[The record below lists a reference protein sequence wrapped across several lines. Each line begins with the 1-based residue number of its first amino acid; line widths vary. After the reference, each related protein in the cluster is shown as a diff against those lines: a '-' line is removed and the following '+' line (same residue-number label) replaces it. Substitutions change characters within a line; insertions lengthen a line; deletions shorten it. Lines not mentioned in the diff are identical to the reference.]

1 MKKILINKTVG
12 DWKNEIIEALVH
24 VYNNSSF
31 INTCSITLE
40 RDSEVICYV
49 TGCSPIDRNIP
60 DITIDSNL
68 RAVGQSVQDGHLPS
82 QGITRFPVPILPN
95 DKIYLNCPDDHEY

>member
-1 MKKILINKTVG
+1 MKKILINKTPG
-12 DWKNEIIEALVH
+12 DWKNEIGAALIH
-24 VYNNSSF
+24 VYNNGDV

-40 RDSEVICYV
+40 RDSEIICYV
-49 TGCSPIDRNIP
+49 LGYGPIKRDIP

-68 RAVGQSVQDGHLPS
+68 RAVGQSIDAGHMPI

-95 DKIYLNCPDDHEY
+95 DKIYLNCPDEHEF